1 MKQNLLMV
9 GLVTGAVMIS
19 ATERAA
25 AVEGA
30 FATYL
35 LGTRDL
41 VMGIVPPPGI
51 YLSNDTVF
59 YSGDLSAA
67 TSLAGAIVSDAN
79 LDLTLNKSVITVV
92 APGQLLGSSVG
103 MSFQFPVIDGSI
115 DATGSATIGA
125 TAISGNIN
133 AGSANGLGDIVVV
146 PMIGWHSGK
155 YHFSFATPLYFPTG
169 DYRNATIDVANLS
182 VDAAN
187 PGKNRFAIEPT
198 FALTYLDPA
207 AGHELD
213 MALGVTFSQEN
224 DATNYQS
231 GAELHF
237 EFTLAQRFANG
248 WALGVTGGVY
258 QQLED
263 DSGAGAEALKT
274 VLLTDDLKARFYA
287 LGPVVSYQTK
297 IEGVGVTFT
306 AKYLKQFEAENH
318 FEGDSGW
325 LRLGLAF

>member
-1 MKQNLLMV
+1 MKRYNFAV
-9 GLVTGAVMIS
+9 GLVAGALVVS
-19 ATERAA
+19 ASERAA
-25 AVEGA
+25 AVEGS

-41 VMGIVPPPGI
+41 VMGVVPPPGI
-51 YLSNDTVF
+51 YVSNDTVF

-79 LDLTLNKSVITVV
+79 LKLTLNKSVITAVS
-92 APGQLLGSSVG
+92 PGQLLGGSVG
-103 MSFQFPVIDGSI
+103 MSLQFPVIDGSI
-115 DATGSATIGA
+115 DATGFATVGG
-125 TAISGNIN
+125 TTISGNID

-155 YHFSFATPLYFPTG
+155 FHYSFATPLYFPTG
-169 DYRNATIDVANLS
+169 DYRTATINVPDRS

-187 PGKNRFAIEPT
+187 PGKNRFAVEPT

-213 MALGVTFSQEN
+213 MAIGVTFSQEN
-224 DATNYQS
+224 DATNYKS

-237 EFTLAQRFANG
+237 EFTAAQRFATG

-263 DSGAGAEALKT
+263 DSGAGADALKA
-274 VLLTDDLKARFYA
+274 VVLTDDLKARFYA

-297 IEGVGVTFT
+297 IEGVGMTLT
-306 AKYLKQFEAENH
+306 GKYLKQFGAENH
-318 FEGDSGW
+318 FEGESGW